1 MIYMLDY
8 RVIQRLFRKYRYIL
22 PFFVA
27 FSFLFVPARLSGQG
41 RVGTYENYIR
51 KYSDLA
57 IEHMEKYNI
66 PASITLAQGILES
79 GAGMSDLARRS
90 DNHFGIKCHR
100 GWTGEKV
107 YAADDT
113 PNDCFRKYKNVE
125 DSYRDHSEFLAYG
138 SRYKALFDLSVT
150 DYKGWA
156 RGLQK
161 SGYATDKAYANKLI
175 KLIEDYELYRFDD
188 KKYRKG
194 VSRKERNKRRE
205 KEAAQVNWTHQPY
218 ITHGL
223 VYVIAV
229 GGDTFGNI
237 AREFGFKEKDLLKFN
252 EVPEDFPLSEGDIV
266 YFQKKKTRADKPYE
280 FHTIQVGESMY
291 SISQKYGILLRNLY
305 RLNKK
310 SYEYVPEEGDVLKL
324 R

>member
-1 MIYMLDY
+1 MQILS
-8 RVIQRLFRKYRYIL
+8 RKYNYIL
-22 PFFVA
+22 PFFALLSFFFVA
-27 FSFLFVPARLSGQG
+27 DGLSAQH
-41 RVGTYENYIR
+41 RVRTYEDYIGR
-51 KYSDLA
+51 YSDLA
-57 IEHMEKYNI
+57 IDHMERYKI

-79 GAGMSDLARRS
+79 GAGLSDLARRS
-90 DNHFGIKCHR
+90 NNHFGIKCHQGWR
-100 GWTGEKV
+100 GPSV
-107 YAADDT
+107 YAADDL
-113 PNDCFRKYKNVE
+113 PNDCFRRYDRVE
-125 DSYRDHSEFLAYG
+125 DSYQDHSEFLING
-138 SRYKALFDLSVT
+138 SRYKMLFELSIT

-188 KKYRKG
+188 RKYRKG
-194 VSRKERNKRRE
+194 ISRSERQSQRMRE
-205 KEAAQVNWTHQPY
+205 TAQVTWTHQPY

-223 VYVIAV
+223 VYVIALS
-229 GGDTFGNI
+229 GDSYASI
-237 AREFGFKEKDLLKFN
+237 AREFGFGEKELLKYN

-280 FHTIQVGESMY
+280 YHTVQVGESMY
-291 SISQKYGILLRNLY
+291 SISQQYGIQLRNLY

-310 SYEYVPEEGDVLKL
+310 SYEYVPEEGDRLKL